1 MIPKTKEDIM
11 GICREFLA
19 QNAGDT
25 STCDL
30 ILAII
35 AEILDTSIDS
45 LTNDL
50 TGRSPEDLII

>member
-35 AEILDTSIDS
+35 AEVLDISIDQ
-45 LTNDL
+45 LTNEL
-50 TGRSPEDLII
+50 SENIL